1 MSSNFTQK
9 LNELKSLT
17 KMAKLFE
24 ICRAFVR
31 KMVGKTF
38 LLELLLQ
45 TVCDKFA
52 LISWLNEKI
61 YFVIQ

>member
-1 MSSNFTQK
+1 
-9 LNELKSLT
+9 
-17 KMAKLFE
+17 MANLFE

-52 LISWLNEKI
+52 LISWLNEKK